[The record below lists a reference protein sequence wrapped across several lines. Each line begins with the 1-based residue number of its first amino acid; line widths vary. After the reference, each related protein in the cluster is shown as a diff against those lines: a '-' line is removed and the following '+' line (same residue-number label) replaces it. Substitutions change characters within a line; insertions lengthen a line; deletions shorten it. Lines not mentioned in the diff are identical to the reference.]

1 MKYIITDQNEVAVGI
16 NTYHQIIKD
25 ELKLKGRVIAAGH
38 CEFVKETGKYRVY
51 GESVGYGIQSKP
63 EDADVLNSAKE
74 VGIYQPNYAMA

>member
-38 CEFVKETGKYRVY
+38 CEFVKETGEQFDLLSR
-51 GESVGYGIQSKP
+51 E
-63 EDADVLNSAKE
+63 
-74 VGIYQPNYAMA
+74 